1 MINCSLWI
9 MLLIIWLLGLSS
21 IFFQCSIQTLWVKFP
36 LLDPLT
42 TFRSY
47 KALPSA
53 PPSQL
58 LPSKCTASLAPTWLC
73 RPSVG
78 SGGNNNEHSSGM
90 AGTQQQRHS
99 PPRPSPI
106 SPSDPLH
113 SPHTVA
119 EGYLLTYL
127 STLLVTRIQI
137 HFVNVSLNII
147 SYCAL

>member
-1 MINCSLWI
+1 

-106 SPSDPLH
+106 SIIHYYTSDK
-113 SPHTVA
+113 SFVSV
-119 EGYLLTYL
+119 GYFKTDSFSLLIVVEVF
-127 STLLVTRIQI
+127 LV
-137 HFVNVSLNII
+137 
-147 SYCAL
+147 